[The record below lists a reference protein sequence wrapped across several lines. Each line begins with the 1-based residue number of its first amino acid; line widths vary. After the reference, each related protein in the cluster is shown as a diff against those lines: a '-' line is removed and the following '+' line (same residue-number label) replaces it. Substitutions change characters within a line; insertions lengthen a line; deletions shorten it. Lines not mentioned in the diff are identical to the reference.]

1 MMGKRWWSALRWWKL
16 MMAVGG
22 WVKNGGSLDIADTR
36 LIGFLLLPGISLNLY
51 WCTRGGWP

>member
-1 MMGKRWWSALRWWKL
+1 

-22 WVKNGGSLDIADTR
+22 WVENRGSLDIADTR
-36 LIGFLLLPGISLNLY
+36 LMGFLLLPGFSVNLY